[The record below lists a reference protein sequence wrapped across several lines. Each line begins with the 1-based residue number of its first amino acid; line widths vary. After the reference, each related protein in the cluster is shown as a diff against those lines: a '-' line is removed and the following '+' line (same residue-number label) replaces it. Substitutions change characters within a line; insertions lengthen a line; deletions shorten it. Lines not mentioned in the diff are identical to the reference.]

1 MSGETAAV
9 VLAALVAP
17 LLTYLVAKRQRSGRI
32 ATTEAA
38 QLWNESTAM
47 RVELRET
54 VARLE
59 LRIRELERE
68 RAICYERIEV
78 LEAELASLRRR
89 V

>member
-1 MSGETAAV
+1 MKGETAAL

-17 LLTYLVAKRQRSGRI
+17 LVTYLVAKRQRSGKI
-32 ATTEAA
+32 VTTEAA

-47 RVELRET
+47 RRELRET
-54 VARLE
+54 VGRLE
-59 LRIRELERE
+59 ERVRELERE

-78 LEAELASLRRR
+78 LEAELANLRRR